1 MLNKN
6 DVVTLEITA
15 LTNEGSGVGHYGAS
29 ETSRGMAVFVPLTA
43 VGDVISCRIVKVLKS
58 YAYGRLEA
66 ILTASPDRVEN
77 YCPVYGKCGGCCFR
91 HISYEAELR
100 AKEGFVRD
108 AFGRIGG
115 LSPEMLPIRG
125 SESVDGYRNKL
136 QMPLSRQ
143 DGRTVCGFFSER
155 SHRVL
160 PTEKCALQPEIFAE
174 IANFVT
180 EQADRLRISVYIEE
194 KHEGVLRHIYLRRGH
209 YSGEICLCLVA
220 RRKVPEFQKLAK
232 SVTERFPQ
240 ITGVALNINRENSL
254 RLFVSSY
261 TDSPSITDLQ
271 SVYDVSD
278 AQNISHGKPNLKP
291 TYSHR
296 VNFHYTNYIVEK
308 GRTFMWLFSM
318 NTTLDYTAQH
328 LVQRPGDI
336 TIDGQAYSPNF
347 YSTTENLDGYWQ
359 LRTHLSYGLPS
370 GRLKSNFNAMA
381 GVIYT
386 KTPSILGGTVDAAT
400 GMISGGERNDTKNM
414 GYDFRAVLG
423 SNISENV
430 DFTLSWN
437 GTYNEATNS
446 LNADKSKNRYFNHT
460 AQGNLKVVFPLGFT
474 FTASA
479 AYSQYIGFTND
490 YSEDYLLCNV
500 WLGKKVFKN
509 KRGEVMV
516 GVNDLFTQNRAFSR

>member
-15 LTNEGSGVGHYGAS
+15 LTNEGSGVGHYGAD
-29 ETSRGMAVFVPLTA
+29 ENSRGMAVFVPFTA
-43 VGDVISCRIVKVLKS
+43 VGDVISCRIIKVLKS

-155 SHRVL
+155 SHRVI
-160 PTEKCALQPEIFAE
+160 PTERCALQPEIFAE

-180 EQADRLRISVYIEE
+180 EQADRLRISVYNEE
-194 KHEGVLRHIYLRRGH
+194 KHEGVLRHVYLRRGH

-240 ITGVALNINRENSL
+240 ITGVVLNINREKTNVIL
-254 RLFVSSY
+254 GDEEIVL
-261 TDSPSITDLQ
+261 
-271 SVYDVSD
+271 
-278 AQNISHGKPNLKP
+278 AGKPDISDTMCSIKVEISP
-291 TYSHR
+291 RAFYQ
-296 VNFHYTNYIVEK
+296 VNTPAAEALYAQAAEFAEPEGKLLLDLYCGAGTIGLSMAGKARRLIGAEIVPQAVENA
-308 GRTFMWLFSM
+308 RRNAERNSVDNAEFICA
-318 NTTLDYTAQH
+318 DA
-328 LVQRPGDI
+328 
-336 TIDGQAYSPNF
+336 GQAAKQLESAGERPDVII
-347 YSTTENLDGYWQ
+347 LDPPRKGCDDAT
-359 LRTHLSYGLPS
+359 LT
-370 GRLKSNFNAMA
+370 ACA
-381 GVIYT
+381 GMQPERIVMI
-386 KTPSILGGTVDAAT
+386 SCNAAT
-400 GMISGGERNDTKNM
+400 AARDCKRLEEL
-414 GYDFRAVLG
+414 GYALKKVRPFDLFPRTSHVECAAVL
-423 SNISENV
+423 I
-430 DFTLSWN
+430 
-437 GTYNEATNS
+437 
-446 LNADKSKNRYFNHT
+446 
-460 AQGNLKVVFPLGFT
+460 
-474 FTASA
+474 
-479 AYSQYIGFTND
+479 
-490 YSEDYLLCNV
+490 
-500 WLGKKVFKN
+500 KK
-509 KRGEVMV
+509 
-516 GVNDLFTQNRAFSR
+516 